1 MLNNIRN
8 FSKTW
13 FAKILLVI
21 IIIPFVF
28 WGMGGV
34 FSGGNTNNIA
44 KINNQ
49 SISTQDFINYLNS
62 SKIDTNYIK
71 DNIDENVIEELL
83 AELIS
88 TTMLS
93 LEIKDLSLSI
103 SDKILNK
110 KIIGNKNF
118 LDENKKFSR
127 IKYEKFLLS
136 SNLSAPSFEFKLR
149 ESELKNNLFAYIS
162 GGIKSPTF
170 LTNNVYKNETKKI
183 TISYINLEN
192 VYKKKEDF
200 LDKEISKFIEE
211 NKDTL
216 KEKNISFNYSKI
228 TPQNLIG
235 INEYNE
241 TFFKK
246 IDEIENEISNGSSF
260 KELSN
265 KYKFKSIFIKKLK
278 EYEINNY
285 DDEEQ
290 KFYKKILKNTD
301 NKIELLDENDYYILY
316 EIVNVQQILPQVENA
331 QFKEKIKQMLS
342 NRSKFEFNNDLMKK
356 ISKKE
361 FSQSNFDKLSET
373 NSAKIESIEI
383 KSIKD
388 NEKFSNESVKFMY
401 SMSKN
406 SFTLAVDE
414 KNNIYLVKIV
424 NILENNISKNSKNFA
439 RYTNQANLK
448 IRDQMFTSYDFFL
461 NDKYKVEINQKTL
474 DRVKNYFR

>member
-34 FSGGNTNNIA
+34 FSSGNTNNIA

-93 LEIKDLSLSI
+93 LEIEDLSLSI

-110 KIIGNKNF
+110 KIIGNENF

-235 INEYNE
+235 IDEYNE

-246 IDEIENEISNGSSF
+246 IDEIENEISNVYSF
-260 KELSN
+260 NELSN
-265 KYKFKSIFIKKLK
+265 KYKFKSIFIKNLK
-278 EYEINNY
+278 EYEIKNY

-316 EIVNVQQILPQVENA
+316 EIENVQQILPQVENA

>member
-8 FSKTW
+8 FSKTI

-93 LEIKDLSLSI
+93 LEIKDLGLSI
-103 SDKILNK
+103 SDKVLNK

-162 GGIKSPTF
+162 GGIKSPSF

-260 KELSN
+260 EKLSN
-265 KYKFKSIFIKKLK
+265 KYKFKSTFIKNLK
-278 EYEINNY
+278 EYEIKNY

-331 QFKEKIKQMLS
+331 QFKEKIKKMLS

>member
-88 TTMLS
+88 STMLS

-260 KELSN
+260 EKLSN
-265 KYKFKSIFIKKLK
+265 KYKFKSTFIKNLK
-278 EYEINNY
+278 EYEIKNY

-401 SMSKN
+401 SMSEN
-406 SFTLAVDE
+406 NFTLAVDE

>member
-1 MLNNIRN
+1 MLNSIRN

-71 DNIDENVIEELL
+71 DNIDKNVIEELL
-83 AELIS
+83 AKLIS

-149 ESELKNNLFAYIS
+149 ESELKKNLFAYIS
-162 GGIKSPTF
+162 GGIKSPFF
-170 LTNNVYKNETKKI
+170 LTNNVYKDETKKI
-183 TISYINLEN
+183 SISYINLEN
-192 VYKKKEDF
+192 VNKKKEDF
-200 LDKEISKFIEE
+200 LDKEISKFIEK

-228 TPQNLIG
+228 APQNLIG

-241 TFFKK
+241 IFFKK

-265 KYKFKSIFIKKLK
+265 KYKFKSSFIKNLK
-278 EYEINNY
+278 EDEISNYEST
-285 DDEEQ
+285 EQ
-290 KFYKKILKNTD
+290 KFYKKILKNTN

-316 EIVNVQQILPQVENA
+316 EIVNIQQILPRIENA
-331 QFKEKIKQMLS
+331 QFKEKIKQMLF

-361 FSQSNFDKLSET
+361 FSQTNFDKLSEI
-373 NSAKIESIEI
+373 NSSKIESIEI
-383 KSIKD
+383 KSIRD

-406 SFTLAVDE
+406 SFTLTVDVN
-414 KNNIYLVKIV
+414 NNIYLVHIV
-424 NILENNISKNSKNFA
+424 NISENNISKGSKNFTT
-439 RYTNQANLK
+439 YTNQANVK

-461 NDKYKVEINQKTL
+461 NDKYKVKINQKTL
-474 DRVKNYFR
+474 ERVKNYFR

>member
-93 LEIKDLSLSI
+93 LEIEDLSLSI
-103 SDKILNK
+103 SDKVLNK

-162 GGIKSPTF
+162 GGIKSPSF

-235 INEYNE
+235 IEEYNE

-260 KELSN
+260 NELSN
-265 KYKFKSIFIKKLK
+265 KYKFKSTFIKNLK
-278 EYEINNY
+278 EYEIKNY

-316 EIVNVQQILPQVENA
+316 EIENVQQILPQVENA

-373 NSAKIESIEI
+373 NSAKI
-383 KSIKD
+383 KD

-424 NILENNISKNSKNFA
+424 NILESNISKNSKDFT

>member
-34 FSGGNTNNIA
+34 FSGGITNNIA

-110 KIIGNKNF
+110 KIIGNENF

-136 SNLSAPSFEFKLR
+136 SNLSAPIFEFKLR
-149 ESELKNNLFAYIS
+149 ESELKKNLFAYIS
-162 GGIKSPTF
+162 GGIKSPSF

-183 TISYINLEN
+183 SISYINLEN

-241 TFFKK
+241 AFFKK

-260 KELSN
+260 EELSN
-265 KYKFKSIFIKKLK
+265 KYKFKSIFIKNLK
-278 EYEINNY
+278 EYEIKNY

-316 EIVNVQQILPQVENA
+316 EILNIQHILPQVENA

>member
-136 SNLSAPSFEFKLR
+136 SNLSAPSFEFKVR

-200 LDKEISKFIEE
+200 LDKEISKFIDE
-211 NKDTL
+211 NKDSL

-260 KELSN
+260 KEISN
-265 KYKFKSIFIKKLK
+265 KFKSTFIKNLK
-278 EYEINNY
+278 EYEIKNY

-316 EIVNVQQILPQVENA
+316 EILNIQQILPQVENA

>member
-103 SDKILNK
+103 SDKVLNK
-110 KIIGNKNF
+110 KIIGNENF

-170 LTNNVYKNETKKI
+170 LTNNIYKNETKKI

-241 TFFKK
+241 TFFEK

-260 KELSN
+260 KELLN
-265 KYKFKSIFIKKLK
+265 KYKFKSIFIKNLK
-278 EYEINNY
+278 EDEIKNY
-285 DDEEQ
+285 DDVEQ

>member
-34 FSGGNTNNIA
+34 FSSGNTNNIA

-93 LEIKDLSLSI
+93 LEIEDLSLSI
-103 SDKILNK
+103 SDKVLNK
-110 KIIGNKNF
+110 KIIGNENF

-183 TISYINLEN
+183 TISYIDLEN

-216 KEKNISFNYSKI
+216 KEKNVSFNYSKI
-228 TPQNLIG
+228 TPENLIG

-246 IDEIENEISNGSSF
+246 IDEIDDEISNGSSF

-265 KYKFKSIFIKKLK
+265 KYKFKSIFIENLK
-278 EYEINNY
+278 EYEIKDY

-290 KFYKKILKNTD
+290 KFYTKILKNTD

>member
-103 SDKILNK
+103 SDKVLNK
-110 KIIGNKNF
+110 KIIRNKNF

-136 SNLSAPSFEFKLR
+136 SNFSAPSFEFKLR
-149 ESELKNNLFAYIS
+149 ESELKNNLFTYIS
-162 GGIKSPTF
+162 GGIKSPSF

-183 TISYINLEN
+183 NISYINLEN

-200 LDKEISKFIEE
+200 LDKEILKFIEE

-216 KEKNISFNYSKI
+216 KEKIISFNYSKI

-265 KYKFKSIFIKKLK
+265 KYKFKSTFIKNLK
-278 EYEINNY
+278 EYEIKNY

-316 EIVNVQQILPQVENA
+316 EISNIQQILPQVENA

-439 RYTNQANLK
+439 KYTNQANLK

>member
-83 AELIS
+83 AKLIS

-93 LEIKDLSLSI
+93 LEITDLSLSI
-103 SDKILNK
+103 SDKVLNK
-110 KIIGNKNF
+110 KIIENKNF

-162 GGIKSPTF
+162 GGIKSPSF
-170 LTNNVYKNETKKI
+170 LTNNIYKNETKKI

-200 LDKEISKFIEE
+200 LDKEISKFIDE

-228 TPQNLIG
+228 TPQNLMG

-260 KELSN
+260 EELSN
-265 KYKFKSIFIKKLK
+265 KYKFKSTFIKNLK
-278 EYEINNY
+278 EYEIKNY

-424 NILENNISKNSKNFA
+424 NILENNISKSSKNFA
-439 RYTNQANLK
+439 IYTNQANLK

>member
-8 FSKTW
+8 FSKTI

-162 GGIKSPTF
+162 GGIKSPSF

-183 TISYINLEN
+183 SISYINLEN

-200 LDKEISKFIEE
+200 LDKEISKFIDE
-211 NKDTL
+211 NKDSL

-260 KELSN
+260 EELSN
-265 KYKFKSIFIKKLK
+265 KYKFKSTFIKNLK
-278 EYEINNY
+278 EYEIKNY

-424 NILENNISKNSKNFA
+424 NILENNISKSSKNFA
-439 RYTNQANLK
+439 IYTNQANLK

>member
-8 FSKTW
+8 FSKTL

-44 KINNQ
+44 KINKQ

-103 SDKILNK
+103 SDKVLNK

-183 TISYINLEN
+183 TISYIDLEN

-228 TPQNLIG
+228 MPQNLIG

-260 KELSN
+260 EKLSN
-265 KYKFKSIFIKKLK
+265 KYKFKSTFIKNLK
-278 EYEINNY
+278 EYEIKNY

>member
-88 TTMLS
+88 STMLS

-265 KYKFKSIFIKKLK
+265 KYKFKSIFIKNLK
-278 EYEINNY
+278 EHEIKNY

-316 EIVNVQQILPQVENA
+316 EILNIQQILPQVENA

>member
-110 KIIGNKNF
+110 KISGNKNF

-162 GGIKSPTF
+162 GGIKSPSF

-183 TISYINLEN
+183 KVSYINLEN

-235 INEYNE
+235 IDEYNE

-260 KELSN
+260 NELSN
-265 KYKFKSIFIKKLK
+265 KYKFKSTFIKNLK
-278 EYEINNY
+278 EYEIKNY

-290 KFYKKILKNTD
+290 KFYTKILKNTD